1 MMSQKDNHID
11 RLFSSHLRNLREKPP
26 AGAWNRLDH
35 SLGMHRR
42 ARKMLLF
49 RRVAAIALIL
59 IAFGAGYFFG
69 WYNGDDN
76 AGEIVTVTNDTID
89 HYADNRVPLVI
100 EQDNIISDSLNQGNP
115 AFAKD
120 KEPEAPENNFTAN
133 HKEQTNIAETLPAN
147 IEQTTYTN
155 RNTNPLAKLEA
166 LKLEQLAFRE
176 MYLPGNINPRYSDL
190 YILPETKEKDAITY
204 IDYPGMDKRNASKWS
219 VGADASPLYSYR
231 VIGASD
237 ASNSGTTDLYNQN
250 EQGILAFTGGINVNY
265 EVLPKLALES
275 GLYFSR
281 IGQEN
286 NNPLVYSQDG
296 DSWYLSAINSSAGNF
311 SSDIESLP
319 REIIKIQSEK
329 DSVGFQESI
338 DASLVQ
344 RFEYF
349 EVPFLM
355 KYRIT
360 GGKLGVNV
368 AGGFIPALLVG
379 STNYLEVSGV
389 RNEVDS
395 PSGLRDILY
404 NGAVSVGMEYRVMK
418 KLKISLQPTFK
429 YSFTSL
435 LKGAE
440 TSYNAYSMGWLTGLR
455 YDF

>member
-35 SLGMHRR
+35 SLGMQSR

-49 RRVAAIALIL
+49 RRIAAIALIL

-76 AGEIVTVTNDTID
+76 TGEIVTVNNDTID
-89 HYADNRVPLVI
+89 NLVDNQSAVANGADFFVP
-100 EQDNIISDSLNQGNP
+100 DSLPGEKTE
-115 AFAKD
+115 FAGANEPLDTEKNRITD
-120 KEPEAPENNFTAN
+120 KT
-133 HKEQTNIAETLPAN
+133 EQTYITETRPADV
-147 IEQTTYTN
+147 EQATYAN
-155 RNTNPLAKLEA
+155 RSANPLAKLEV
-166 LKLEQLAFRE
+166 LKPEQLSSGLI
-176 MYLPGNINPRYSDL
+176 YLPGNINPRYSEPV
-190 YILPETKEKDAITY
+190 ILSWPEEKDVISYT
-204 IDYPGMDKRNASKWS
+204 DYPGVKDGSGSKWS
-219 VGADASPLYSYR
+219 LGANASPLYSYR
-231 VIGASD
+231 VIGSSD
-237 ASNSGTTDLYNQN
+237 AANSGTKDLYNQN
-250 EQGILAFTGGINVNY
+250 EQGILAFTGGVNVNY
-265 EVLPKLALES
+265 EILPKLALES
-275 GLYFSR
+275 GLYYSR

-296 DSWYLSAINSSAGNF
+296 DSWYLSAISSSAGNF
-311 SSDIESLP
+311 SSDIENLP

-349 EVPFLM
+349 EVPFFM

-404 NGAVSVGMEYRVMK
+404 NGAVSVGMEYRLMES
-418 KLKISLQPTFK
+418 LKFSLQPTFK
-429 YSFTSL
+429 YSFSSL

-440 TSYNAYSMGWLTGLR
+440 TSYNAYSIGWLTGLR